1 MPARVHCH
9 VNGAWASHPAVGPL
23 LVTRK
28 YHLPETPPKR
38 GRGKLGTMGAPTA
51 GRTLGRSI
59 FMEDNGTAVTTCA
72 ELSVGDDIEAWHNGR
87 LFHRGRV
94 TQTVPLM
101 ELFWIL
107 DSRTGARKLLD
118 VEALEIIRC
127 APDPAGRAMD
137 LAQPA

>member
-1 MPARVHCH
+1 
-9 VNGAWASHPAVGPL
+9 
-23 LVTRK
+23 
-28 YHLPETPPKR
+28 
-38 GRGKLGTMGAPTA
+38 
-51 GRTLGRSI
+51 
-59 FMEDNGTAVTTCA
+59 MEDNGAAVTTCT

-127 APDPAGRAMD
+127 VPDAAGRAVD

>member
-1 MPARVHCH
+1 MD
-9 VNGAWASHPAVGPL
+9 
-23 LVTRK
+23 
-28 YHLPETPPKR
+28 
-38 GRGKLGTMGAPTA
+38 
-51 GRTLGRSI
+51 
-59 FMEDNGTAVTTCA
+59 DNGSPVRTCS

-94 TQTVPLM
+94 TQAVPLM

-107 DSRTGARKLLD
+107 DARTGARKLLD

-127 APDPAGRAMD
+127 AASEDGGLE